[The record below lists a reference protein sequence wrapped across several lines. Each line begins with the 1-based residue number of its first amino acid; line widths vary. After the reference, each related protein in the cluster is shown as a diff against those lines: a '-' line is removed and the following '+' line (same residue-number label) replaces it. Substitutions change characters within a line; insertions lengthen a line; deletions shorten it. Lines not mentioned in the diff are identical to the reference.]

1 MAEIDPIAERRERE
15 EQERKNK
22 SLKNIMYALAGVAVL
37 LAGGLAYIWS
47 SKSSLVKDLNLEKQ
61 DLTEQIE
68 ALKSDYDSLTS
79 DYESINSQLD
89 SSREEVNQL
98 VERIKQTEAT
108 DRAQIRR
115 YEKELG
121 TLRSIMKGYIVQID
135 SLNTLNHKLTVEA
148 ANARKEAAEAGRL
161 NEELTA
167 QVAGYKEQV
176 AVGSK
181 LKARGITLVGINGS
195 GSATDRSSRVVK
207 LRTDLSLVE
216 NAIAKTGA
224 RRIYIRVKG
233 PDGIL
238 MTGTDQKM
246 FTSGGEQMVCS
257 ASREVD
263 YQGSEVEMSIY
274 FAGDGAFTKGTYSVD
289 VYSADGKLGS
299 ADLILR

>member
-1 MAEIDPIAERRERE
+1 MFYM
-15 EQERKNK
+15 EQVEKLRK
-22 SLKNIMYALAGVAVL
+22 IMIGLAMLAVIL
-37 LAGGLAYIWS
+37 LGALAYIWINNN
-47 SKSSLVKDLNLEKQ
+47 KIVTQLKVEKA
-61 DLTEQIE
+61 DLTEQMV
-68 ALKSDYDSLTS
+68 ALRADYDSLYT
-79 DYESINSQLD
+79 NSTLLTD
-89 SSREEVNQL
+89 SL
-98 VERIKQTEAT
+98 AVEREKVDQMIERLKKTEAT
-108 DRAQIRR
+108 NRAQIRK
-115 YEKELG
+115 YENELG
-121 TLRSIMKGYIVQID
+121 TMRSIMKHYIVQID
-135 SLNTLNHKLTVEA
+135 SLNNLNNTLRQETADAK
-148 ANARKEAAEAGRL
+148 KEAADSRKKY
-161 NEELTA
+161 NELRETTDKYEK
-167 QVAGYKEQV
+167 QVEK
-176 AVGSK
+176 GSV

-195 GSATDRSSRVVK
+195 GSTTDRSSRVVK

-238 MTGTDQKM
+238 MTGSDQKM

>member
-1 MAEIDPIAERRERE
+1 M
-15 EQERKNK
+15 EQVEKLRK
-22 SLKNIMYALAGVAVL
+22 IMIGLAL
-37 LAGGLAYIWS
+37 LAAILLGALAYIWINNN
-47 SKSSLVKDLNLEKQ
+47 KIVTQLKVEKA
-61 DLTEQIE
+61 DLTEQMV
-68 ALKSDYDSLTS
+68 ALRADYDSLYT
-79 DYESINSQLD
+79 NSTLLND
-89 SSREEVNQL
+89 SL
-98 VERIKQTEAT
+98 AVEREKVDQMIERLKKTEAT
-108 DRAQIRR
+108 NRAQIRK
-115 YEKELG
+115 YENELG
-121 TLRSIMKGYIVQID
+121 TMRSIMKHYIVQID
-135 SLNTLNHKLTVEA
+135 SLNNLNNTLRQETADAK
-148 ANARKEAAEAGRL
+148 KEAADSRKKY
-161 NEELTA
+161 NELRETTDKYEK
-167 QVAGYKEQV
+167 QVEK
-176 AVGSK
+176 GSV

-195 GSATDRSSRVVK
+195 GSTTDRSSRVVK

-238 MTGTDQKM
+238 MTGSDQKM

>member
-1 MAEIDPIAERRERE
+1 MTFYM
-15 EQERKNK
+15 EQVEKLRK
-22 SLKNIMYALAGVAVL
+22 IMIGLAMLAVIL
-37 LAGGLAYIWS
+37 LGALAYIWINNN
-47 SKSSLVKDLNLEKQ
+47 KIVTQLKVEKA
-61 DLTEQIE
+61 DLTEQMV
-68 ALKSDYDSLTS
+68 ALRADYDSLYT
-79 DYESINSQLD
+79 NSTLLTD
-89 SSREEVNQL
+89 SL
-98 VERIKQTEAT
+98 AVEREKVDQMIERLKKTEAT
-108 DRAQIRR
+108 NRAQIRK
-115 YEKELG
+115 YENELG
-121 TLRSIMKGYIVQID
+121 TMRSIMKHYIVQID
-135 SLNTLNHKLTVEA
+135 SLNNLNNTLRQETADAK
-148 ANARKEAAEAGRL
+148 KEAADSRKKY
-161 NEELTA
+161 NELRETTNKYEK
-167 QVAGYKEQV
+167 QVEK
-176 AVGSK
+176 GSV

-195 GSATDRSSRVVK
+195 GSTTDRSSRVVK

-238 MTGTDQKM
+238 MTGSDQKM

>member
-1 MAEIDPIAERRERE
+1 M
-15 EQERKNK
+15 EQVEKLRK
-22 SLKNIMYALAGVAVL
+22 IMIGLAL
-37 LAGGLAYIWS
+37 LAVILLGALAYIWINNN
-47 SKSSLVKDLNLEKQ
+47 KIVTQLKVEKA
-61 DLTEQIE
+61 DLTEQMV
-68 ALKSDYDSLTS
+68 ALRADYDSLYT
-79 DYESINSQLD
+79 NSTLLTD
-89 SSREEVNQL
+89 SL
-98 VERIKQTEAT
+98 AVEREKVDQMIERLKKTEAT
-108 DRAQIRR
+108 NRAQIRK
-115 YEKELG
+115 YENELG
-121 TLRSIMKGYIVQID
+121 TMRSIMKHYIVQID
-135 SLNTLNHKLTVEA
+135 SLNNLNNTLRQETADAK
-148 ANARKEAAEAGRL
+148 KEAADSRKKY
-161 NEELTA
+161 NELRETTDKYEK
-167 QVAGYKEQV
+167 QVEK
-176 AVGSK
+176 GSV

-195 GSATDRSSRVVK
+195 GSTTDRSSRVVK

-238 MTGTDQKM
+238 MTGSDQKM

>member
-1 MAEIDPIAERRERE
+1 M
-15 EQERKNK
+15 EQVEKLRK
-22 SLKNIMYALAGVAVL
+22 IMIGLAMLAVIL
-37 LAGGLAYIWS
+37 LGALAYIWVTN
-47 SKSSLVKDLNLEKQ
+47 SKIVTQLKVEKA
-61 DLTEQIE
+61 DLTEQMV
-68 ALKSDYDSLTS
+68 ALRADYDSLYT
-79 DYESINSQLD
+79 NSTLLTD
-89 SSREEVNQL
+89 SL
-98 VERIKQTEAT
+98 AVEREKVDQMIERLKKTEAT
-108 DRAQIRR
+108 NRAQIRK
-115 YEKELG
+115 YENELG
-121 TLRSIMKGYIVQID
+121 TMRSIMKHYIVQID
-135 SLNTLNHKLTVEA
+135 SLNNLNNTLRQETADAK
-148 ANARKEAAEAGRL
+148 KEAADSRKKY
-161 NEELTA
+161 NELRETTDKYEK
-167 QVAGYKEQV
+167 QVEK
-176 AVGSK
+176 GSV

-195 GSATDRSSRVVK
+195 GSTTDRSSRVVK

-238 MTGTDQKM
+238 MTGSDQKM

-274 FAGDGAFTKGTYSVD
+274 FGGDGAFTKGTYSVD

>member
-1 MAEIDPIAERRERE
+1 M
-15 EQERKNK
+15 EQVEKLRK
-22 SLKNIMYALAGVAVL
+22 IMIGLAL
-37 LAGGLAYIWS
+37 LAAILLGALAYIWINNN
-47 SKSSLVKDLNLEKQ
+47 KIVTQLKVEKA
-61 DLTEQIE
+61 DLTEQMV
-68 ALKSDYDSLTS
+68 ALRADYDSLYT
-79 DYESINSQLD
+79 NSTLLTD
-89 SSREEVNQL
+89 SL
-98 VERIKQTEAT
+98 AVEREKVDQMIERLKKTEAT
-108 DRAQIRR
+108 NRAQIRK
-115 YEKELG
+115 YENELG
-121 TLRSIMKGYIVQID
+121 TMRSIMKHYIVQID
-135 SLNTLNHKLTVEA
+135 SLNNLNNTLRQETADAK
-148 ANARKEAAEAGRL
+148 KEAADSRKKY
-161 NEELTA
+161 NELRETTDKYEK
-167 QVAGYKEQV
+167 QVEK
-176 AVGSK
+176 GSV

-195 GSATDRSSRVVK
+195 GSTTDRSSRVVK

-238 MTGTDQKM
+238 MTGSDQKM

>member
-1 MAEIDPIAERRERE
+1 M
-15 EQERKNK
+15 EQVEKLRK
-22 SLKNIMYALAGVAVL
+22 IMIGLAMLAVIL
-37 LAGGLAYIWS
+37 LGALAYIWVTN
-47 SKSSLVKDLNLEKQ
+47 SKIVTQLKVEKA
-61 DLTEQIE
+61 DLTEQMV
-68 ALKSDYDSLTS
+68 ALRADYDSLYT
-79 DYESINSQLD
+79 NSTLLTD
-89 SSREEVNQL
+89 SL
-98 VERIKQTEAT
+98 AVEREKVDQMIERLKKTEAT
-108 DRAQIRR
+108 NRAQIRK
-115 YEKELG
+115 YENELG
-121 TLRSIMKGYIVQID
+121 TMRSIMKHYIVQID
-135 SLNTLNHKLTVEA
+135 SLNNLNNTLRQETADAK
-148 ANARKEAAEAGRL
+148 KEAADSRKKY
-161 NEELTA
+161 NELRETTDKYEK
-167 QVAGYKEQV
+167 QVEK
-176 AVGSK
+176 GSV

-195 GSATDRSSRVVK
+195 GSTTDRSSRVVK

-238 MTGTDQKM
+238 MTGSDQKM

>member
-1 MAEIDPIAERRERE
+1 M
-15 EQERKNK
+15 EQVEKLRK
-22 SLKNIMYALAGVAVL
+22 IMIGLAL
-37 LAGGLAYIWS
+37 LAAILLGALAYIWINNN
-47 SKSSLVKDLNLEKQ
+47 KIVTQLKVEKA
-61 DLTEQIE
+61 DLTEQMV
-68 ALKSDYDSLTS
+68 ALRADYDSLYT
-79 DYESINSQLD
+79 NSTLLTD
-89 SSREEVNQL
+89 SL
-98 VERIKQTEAT
+98 AVEREKVDQMIERLKKTEAT
-108 DRAQIRR
+108 NRAQIRK
-115 YEKELG
+115 YENELG
-121 TLRSIMKGYIVQID
+121 TMRSIMKHYIVQID
-135 SLNTLNHKLTVEA
+135 SLNNLNNTLRQETADAK
-148 ANARKEAAEAGRL
+148 KEAADSRKKY
-161 NEELTA
+161 NELRETTDKYEK
-167 QVAGYKEQV
+167 QVEK
-176 AVGSK
+176 GSV

-195 GSATDRSSRVVK
+195 GSTTDRSSRVVK

-238 MTGTDQKM
+238 MTGSDKKM

>member
-1 MAEIDPIAERRERE
+1 M
-15 EQERKNK
+15 EQVEKLRK
-22 SLKNIMYALAGVAVL
+22 IMIGLAMLAVIL
-37 LAGGLAYIWS
+37 LGALAYIWVNNN
-47 SKSSLVKDLNLEKQ
+47 KIVNQLKVEKA
-61 DLTEQIE
+61 DLTEQMV
-68 ALKSDYDSLTS
+68 ALRADYDSLYT
-79 DYESINSQLD
+79 NSTLLTD
-89 SSREEVNQL
+89 SL
-98 VERIKQTEAT
+98 AVEREKVDQMIERLKKTEAT
-108 DRAQIRR
+108 NRAQIRK
-115 YEKELG
+115 YENELG
-121 TLRSIMKGYIVQID
+121 TMRSIMKHYIVQID
-135 SLNTLNHKLTVEA
+135 SLNNLNNTLRQETADAK
-148 ANARKEAAEAGRL
+148 KEAADSRKKY
-161 NEELTA
+161 NELRETTDKYEK
-167 QVAGYKEQV
+167 QVEK
-176 AVGSK
+176 GSV

-195 GSATDRSSRVVK
+195 GSTTDRSSRVVK

-238 MTGTDQKM
+238 MTGSDQKM

>member
-1 MAEIDPIAERRERE
+1 M
-15 EQERKNK
+15 EQVEKLRK
-22 SLKNIMYALAGVAVL
+22 IMIGLAMLAVIL
-37 LAGGLAYIWS
+37 LGALAYIWINNN
-47 SKSSLVKDLNLEKQ
+47 KIVTQLKVEKA
-61 DLTEQIE
+61 DLTEQMV
-68 ALKSDYDSLTS
+68 ALRADYDSLYT
-79 DYESINSQLD
+79 NSTLLTD
-89 SSREEVNQL
+89 SL
-98 VERIKQTEAT
+98 AVEREKVDQMIERLKKTEAT
-108 DRAQIRR
+108 NRAQIRK
-115 YEKELG
+115 YENELG
-121 TLRSIMKGYIVQID
+121 TMRSIMKHYIVQID
-135 SLNTLNHKLTVEA
+135 SLNNLNNTLRQETADAK
-148 ANARKEAAEAGRL
+148 KEAADSRKKY
-161 NEELTA
+161 NELRETTDKYEK
-167 QVAGYKEQV
+167 QVEK
-176 AVGSK
+176 GSV

-195 GSATDRSSRVVK
+195 GSTTDRSSRVVK

-238 MTGTDQKM
+238 MTGSDQKM

>member
-1 MAEIDPIAERRERE
+1 MTFYM
-15 EQERKNK
+15 EQVEKLRK
-22 SLKNIMYALAGVAVL
+22 IMIGLAMLAVIL
-37 LAGGLAYIWS
+37 LGALAYIWINNN
-47 SKSSLVKDLNLEKQ
+47 KIVTQLKVEKA
-61 DLTEQIE
+61 DLTEQMV
-68 ALKSDYDSLTS
+68 ALRADYDSLYT
-79 DYESINSQLD
+79 NSTLLTD
-89 SSREEVNQL
+89 SL
-98 VERIKQTEAT
+98 AVEREKVDQMIERLKKTEAT
-108 DRAQIRR
+108 NRAQIRK
-115 YEKELG
+115 YENELG
-121 TLRSIMKGYIVQID
+121 TMRSIMKHYIVQID
-135 SLNTLNHKLTVEA
+135 SLNNLNNTLRQETADAK
-148 ANARKEAAEAGRL
+148 KEAADSRKKY
-161 NEELTA
+161 NELRETTDKYEK
-167 QVAGYKEQV
+167 QVEK
-176 AVGSK
+176 GSV

-195 GSATDRSSRVVK
+195 GSTTDRSSRVVK

-238 MTGTDQKM
+238 MTGSDQKM

>member
-1 MAEIDPIAERRERE
+1 M
-15 EQERKNK
+15 EQVEKLRK
-22 SLKNIMYALAGVAVL
+22 IMIGLAMLAVIL
-37 LAGGLAYIWS
+37 LGALAYIWVNNN
-47 SKSSLVKDLNLEKQ
+47 KIVTQLKVEKA
-61 DLTEQIE
+61 DLTEQMV
-68 ALKSDYDSLTS
+68 ALRADYDSLYT
-79 DYESINSQLD
+79 NSTLLTD
-89 SSREEVNQL
+89 SL
-98 VERIKQTEAT
+98 AVEREKVDQMIERLKKTEAT
-108 DRAQIRR
+108 NRAQIRK
-115 YEKELG
+115 YENELG
-121 TLRSIMKGYIVQID
+121 TMRSIMKHYIVQID
-135 SLNTLNHKLTVEA
+135 SLNNLNNTLRQETADAK
-148 ANARKEAAEAGRL
+148 KEAADSRKKY
-161 NEELTA
+161 NELRETTDKYEK
-167 QVAGYKEQV
+167 QVEK
-176 AVGSK
+176 GSV

-195 GSATDRSSRVVK
+195 GSTTDRSSRVVK

-238 MTGTDQKM
+238 MTGSDQKM